1 MDINTLRKM
10 RGQSF
15 AKIATAFDKIANPG
29 QGSYKDD
36 RFWKLEA
43 DKAGNAS
50 ATIRFLNVTGDGLP
64 WVKVFSHA
72 FQGPGGKWYIEN
84 SLSTIGLTD
93 YVGEQNSKLW
103 NSGIEENKKIAQKQK
118 RKLQYI
124 ANVLIISDPKHPE
137 NEGQVKLFKFGKKI
151 FDKIMDK
158 AQPTFA
164 DETPVNVFDYWDGAD
179 FKLRMKKV
187 EGFPNYDSS
196 LFAEPAPLGDDEAIL
211 KIVQNIIKL
220 EEFVDPSKFKSYD
233 ELKAKYLSV
242 MNESAPTDRAADK
255 DDLPSAAAPAP
266 ARAAPAPAKPSKAAP
281 ADVSD
286 DDDDS
291 LAFFRGLAEED

>member
-1 MDINTLRKM
+1 MDISALKKM

-15 AKIATAFDKIANPG
+15 TKISTAFDKISNPS

-50 ATIRFLNVTGDGLP
+50 ATIRFLSATSGDDLP

-103 NSGIEENKKIAQKQK
+103 NSGVEENKKIAQKQK

-124 ANVLIISDPKHPE
+124 ANVLIIADPKHPE
-137 NEGQVKLFKFGKKI
+137 NEGKVMLFKFGKKI

-158 AQPTFA
+158 AQPTFE
-164 DETPVNVFDYWDGAD
+164 DETPVNVFDYWEGAD

-187 EGFPNYDSS
+187 DGFPNYDASVFS
-196 LFAEPAPLGDDEAIL
+196 EPAALRGGDDDKIL
-211 KIVQNIIKL
+211 EIAQAQVKL
-220 EEFVDPSKFKSYD
+220 SEFVDPKNFKSYD
-233 ELKAKYLSV
+233 DLKAKYLSV
-242 MNESAPTDRAADK
+242 MNEDAPAAPRAADTPS
-255 DDLPSAAAPAP
+255 LPAATP
-266 ARAAPAPAKPSKAAP
+266 ARERSAPVKETKAVPAE
-281 ADVSD
+281 
-286 DDDDS
+286 DDDS
-291 LAFFRGLAEED
+291 DSLAYFRSLAED

>member
-1 MDINTLRKM
+1 
-10 RGQSF
+10 
-15 AKIATAFDKIANPG
+15 
-29 QGSYKDD
+29 
-36 RFWKLEA
+36 
-43 DKAGNAS
+43 
-50 ATIRFLNVTGDGLP
+50 
-64 WVKVFSHA
+64 
-72 FQGPGGKWYIEN
+72 
-84 SLSTIGLTD
+84 
-93 YVGEQNSKLW
+93 
-103 NSGIEENKKIAQKQK
+103 
-118 RKLQYI
+118 
-124 ANVLIISDPKHPE
+124 LIISDPKHPE

-196 LFAEPAPLGDDEAIL
+196 VFSEPAPLGDDEEIL
-211 KIVQNIIKL
+211 KVVQNIIKL
-220 EEFVDPSKFKSYD
+220 DEFVDPTKFKSYD

-242 MNESAPTDRAADK
+242 MNESAPSDRAADK

-281 ADVSD
+281 AEASD